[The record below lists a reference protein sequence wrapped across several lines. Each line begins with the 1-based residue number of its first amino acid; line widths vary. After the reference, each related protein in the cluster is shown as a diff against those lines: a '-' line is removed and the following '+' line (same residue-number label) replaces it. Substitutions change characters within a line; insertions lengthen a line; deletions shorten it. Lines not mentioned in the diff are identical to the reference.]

1 MEKEMIR
8 LYLCETFSFEMYGNV
23 KIEQVE
29 NRGTAI
35 TMQVESPWCAI
46 PEAVTIEMLDLMT
59 WFYGRTK
66 QC

>member
-35 TMQVESPWCAI
+35 
-46 PEAVTIEMLDLMT
+46 PEAVTIEMLDLMPLMLQ
-59 WFYGRTK
+59 RIN